1 MEPMW
6 FGHDF
11 MKKPLIAINGRFLTQ
26 EITGAQ
32 RYAQE
37 MVDTL
42 LKNGGQ
48 YRYQVIAPRGRLL
61 RRTSGL
67 LQDDSFWQGY
77 LWEQIR
83 LPRIAKKIK
92 ADLLWCPCNTAP
104 IFTHGLPLVFSLMDA
119 SVFAGP
125 EWFSPWFRYYYRF
138 LLPVVA
144 RRARKVLTISKF
156 SQEEITR
163 YGIVRQPGDIQVIYC
178 GISRFFLNSDQPKE
192 DDGAPL
198 NGKKFVLGVGSLD
211 PRKNLRGL
219 LQAWERLPVAVKQ
232 GRVLAIAGKKYQ
244 AFQDEELN
252 PAADV
257 SFLGYVSNQQLL
269 SLYSRAEAFVYPS
282 FYEGFGL
289 PPLEAMACG
298 TPTLVSQTASLPEVC
313 GDAVIYCNPYD
324 SADIANKLTQIL
336 CNQSLIRE
344 LRRKGPER
352 ARLFTWEKAAQ
363 QLGYVFEDILANKFQ

>member
-1 MEPMW
+1 M
-6 FGHDF
+6 
-11 MKKPLIAINGRFLTQ
+11 
-26 EITGAQ
+26 
-32 RYAQE
+32 
-37 MVDTL
+37 
-42 LKNGGQ
+42 
-48 YRYQVIAPRGRLL
+48 
-61 RRTSGL
+61 
-67 LQDDSFWQGY
+67 
-77 LWEQIR
+77 
-83 LPRIAKKIK
+83 
-92 ADLLWCPCNTAP
+92 
-104 IFTHGLPLVFSLMDA
+104 PLVLTLHDA

-138 LLPVVA
+138 LLPMVA
-144 RRARKVLTISKF
+144 RRAHGVVTVSKF
-156 SQEEITR
+156 SREEIGR
-163 YGIVRQPGDIQVIYC
+163 HGIAHRRENIQVIYN
-178 GISRFFLNSDQPKE
+178 GISPFFLINDQPKE
-192 DDGAPL
+192 EDCTPPE
-198 NGKKFVLGVGSLD
+198 GKKFVLGVGSD

-219 LQAWERLPVAVKQ
+219 LQAWAKLPVAVKQ

-363 QLGYVFEDILANKFQ
+363 QLGYVFENILANKFQ